1 MPSPAGS
8 GAVTG
13 QRPASSPAGVAATV
27 TAVCAWGLGNTLIAS
42 IDLPGLAIAAYRL
55 IMASLLYVPVLH
67 LTGRRL
73 RRDMF
78 TASWRGGLAYGAD
91 VATFFVAIH
100 LTSVA
105 NATTI
110 NALQPL
116 VIMGFAAAT
125 FGERVRVRQ
134 LGAARAALVGVAL
147 VAFGASD
154 GSGSLDGDLVAG
166 VALFL
171 WAWYFVASKRA
182 REQLDTLEYMTTMLL
197 VATVVV
203 TPVALLAGDLGNPVD
218 DLGDGRWWWILGVV
232 ALPGS
237 GHFLIN
243 WAHAHTRLVTTSLIT
258 LAMPVISAASAAV
271 FLDQRVSGVQ
281 VLGMAVV
288 LAALAVVILGETTA
302 IAGAPPRKDDG

>member
-13 QRPASSPAGVAATV
+13 QRPASTPAGVAATV
-27 TAVCAWGLGNTLIAS
+27 IAVCAWGLGNTLIAS

-55 IMASLLYVPVLH
+55 VMASLLYVPALY
-67 LTGRRL
+67 LSGRRL
-73 RRDMF
+73 RRDAF
-78 TASWRGGLAYGAD
+78 AASWRGGLAYGAD

-116 VIMGFAAAT
+116 VIMGFAAAM
-125 FGERVRVRQ
+125 FGERVRIRQ
-134 LGAARAALVGVAL
+134 LGAALAALVGVAL
-147 VAFGASD
+147 VAFGASE

-166 VALFL
+166 VSLFL

-203 TPVALLAGDLGNPVD
+203 TPVALIAGEIGNPVD
-218 DLGDGRWWWILGVV
+218 DLGDGRWLWILGVV
-232 ALPGS
+232 LLPGS

-258 LAMPVISAASAAV
+258 LAMPVISAGSAAV
-271 FLDQRVSGVQ
+271 FLDQRVSGAQ
-281 VLGMAVV
+281 VAGMAVV
-288 LAALAVVILGETTA
+288 LAALAVVILGETSPSTRA
-302 IAGAPPRKDDG
+302 AKRSDR

>member
-1 MPSPAGS
+1 VPSPAGP

-55 IMASLLYVPVLH
+55 LMASLLYVPVLH

-73 RRDMF
+73 RREAF
-78 TASWRGGLAYGAD
+78 VASWRGGLAYGAD
-91 VATFFVAIH
+91 VATFFVAVH

-116 VIMGFAAAT
+116 VIMGFAAAM

-134 LGAARAALVGVAL
+134 VGAALAALVGVAL

-154 GSGSLDGDLVAG
+154 GSGSVDGDLVAG
-166 VALFL
+166 VSLFL
-171 WAWYFVASKRA
+171 WAWYFIASKRA

-203 TPVALLAGDLGNPVD
+203 TPVALLAGDLGNPFT
-218 DLGDGRWWWILGVV
+218 DLADGRWLWVLGVV
-232 ALPGS
+232 LLPGS

-243 WAHAHTRLVTTSLIT
+243 WAHAHTKLVTTSLIT
-258 LAMPVISAASAAV
+258 LAMPVISAVSAAV
-271 FLDQRVSGVQ
+271 FLDQAVAGLQ
-281 VLGMAVV
+281 VVGIAVV
-288 LAALAVVILGETTA
+288 LVALAVVILGETTA
-302 IAGAPPRKDDG
+302 PGAPPPRSER

>member
-1 MPSPAGS
+1 MPSPAGP

-55 IMASLLYVPVLH
+55 LMASLLYVPALY
-67 LTGRRL
+67 LSGRRL
-73 RRDMF
+73 RRAALG
-78 TASWRGGLAYGAD
+78 ASWQGGLAYGAD
-91 VATFFVAIH
+91 VATFFVAVH

-116 VIMGFAAAT
+116 VIMGFAAAM
-125 FGERVRVRQ
+125 FGERVRIRQ
-134 LGAARAALVGVAL
+134 LGAAVAALVGVAL
-147 VAFGASD
+147 VAFGASE

-166 VALFL
+166 VSLFL
-171 WAWYFVASKRA
+171 WAWYFIASKRA

-203 TPVALLAGDLGNPVD
+203 TPVALLAGDIGNPVD
-218 DLGDGRWWWILGVV
+218 DLGDGRWLWILGVV
-232 ALPGS
+232 VLPGS
-237 GHFLIN
+237 GHLLIN

-258 LAMPVISAASAAV
+258 LAMPVISAASAAM
-271 FLDQRVSGVQ
+271 FLDQRISGAQ
-281 VLGMAVV
+281 VAGMAVV
-288 LAALAVVILGETTA
+288 LAALAIVILGETSATA
-302 IAGAPPRKDDG
+302 GVPVKRSDR